1 MNEATKTNGGRKLK
15 TFQQRI
21 DELEA
26 SGEDH
31 STACDIAE
39 GELLDGKIRA
49 GSDAYAKLL
58 LKNLN
63 K

>member
-1 MNEATKTNGGRKLK
+1 MK

>member
-15 TFQQRI
+15 TYQQRV

-26 SGEDH
+26 QGLTNCE
-31 STACDIAE
+31 ACDTAE